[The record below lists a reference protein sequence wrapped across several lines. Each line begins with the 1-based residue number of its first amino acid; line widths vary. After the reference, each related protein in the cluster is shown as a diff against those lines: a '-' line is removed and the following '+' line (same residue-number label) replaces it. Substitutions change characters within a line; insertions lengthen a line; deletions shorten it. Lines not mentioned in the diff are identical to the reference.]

1 MGFPPISHSARKCN
15 SGEIVGNWYS
25 YFSCSMCAFFPNES
39 HPMVYFITWDIQGY
53 SYQFLISWKDAA
65 KPNLWGRPWIKIPMF
80 FPKYGY
86 FSSNI
91 FPPYGILYHVKNA
104 WVFSSISITWTNEAK
119 FVLWEDLV
127 MGTSVASNSHNMD
140 GAWVFE
146 RIFRVMDKFS

>member
-39 HPMVYFITWDIQGY
+39 HPMVYFITWDIQGC

-119 FVLWEDLV
+119 LVLWEDF
-127 MGTSVASNSHNMD
+127 GYGN
-140 GAWVFE
+140 FCC
-146 RIFRVMDKFS
+146 IKFP

>member
-119 FVLWEDLV
+119 LVLWEDF
-127 MGTSVASNSHNMD
+127 GYGN
-140 GAWVFE
+140 FCC
-146 RIFRVMDKFS
+146 IKFP

>member
-119 FVLWEDLV
+119 LVLCEDF
-127 MGTSVASNSHNMD
+127 GYGN
-140 GAWVFE
+140 
-146 RIFRVMDKFS
+146 ICCIKFP

>member
-65 KPNLWGRPWIKIPMF
+65 KPNLWGRLWIKIPMF

-119 FVLWEDLV
+119 LVLWEDF
-127 MGTSVASNSHNMD
+127 GYGN
-140 GAWVFE
+140 FCC
-146 RIFRVMDKFS
+146 IKFP